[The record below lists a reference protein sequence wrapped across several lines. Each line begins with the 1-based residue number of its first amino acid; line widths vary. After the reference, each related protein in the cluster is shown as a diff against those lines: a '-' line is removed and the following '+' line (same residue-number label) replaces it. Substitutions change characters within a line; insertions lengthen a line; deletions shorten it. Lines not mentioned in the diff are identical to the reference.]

1 MVEGGG
7 GTGVAVTEREVE
19 ETGEEEES
27 GTQGAEAVGDRNSSH
42 MRHQMWFRGLTRS
55 GGSGRGGRRSCG
67 DRGEAGRWGEL
78 QKMKRMRERVWQT
91 Q

>member
-27 GTQGAEAVGDRNSSH
+27 GTQGAEAVGETNSQLVSPH
-42 MRHQMWFRGLTRS
+42 TKDIHIL
-55 GGSGRGGRRSCG
+55 
-67 DRGEAGRWGEL
+67 
-78 QKMKRMRERVWQT
+78 
-91 Q
+91 